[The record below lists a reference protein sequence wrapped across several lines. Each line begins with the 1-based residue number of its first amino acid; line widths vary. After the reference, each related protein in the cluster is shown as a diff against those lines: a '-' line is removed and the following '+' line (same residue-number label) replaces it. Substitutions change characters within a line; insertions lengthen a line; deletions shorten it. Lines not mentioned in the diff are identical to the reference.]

1 MDVFVFVRNPFYLLG
16 NVKKKT
22 KNRIAHPAMTGWP
35 PCRLT
40 FQAQIIQDGLTA
52 ASVGTVLRPE
62 SADTPASWL
71 PAKRRPLLTSGSLS
85 YFVAHV
91 PQLDKWE
98 LKRRRGKKNKE
109 GTEKNNKKR
118 KRKRRADSETS
129 RVGGAHGGRNYRLS
143 RGTNSV

>member
-1 MDVFVFVRNPFYLLG
+1 MCVDIFNNQIFLSFTTTHATIARASRSVLLYLTAVREPSRGSLCVRSARSPFYLLG
-16 NVKKKT
+16 NV

-35 PCRLT
+35 PCSLT
-40 FQAQIIQDGLTA
+40 FQAQIIQDGLSA

-62 SADTPASWL
+62 SADTPASWP

-98 LKRRRGKKNKE
+98 LKRRNRE
-109 GTEKNNKKR
+109 EK
-118 KRKRRADSETS
+118 
-129 RVGGAHGGRNYRLS
+129 
-143 RGTNSV
+143 